1 MNLAFTNVELNWYRI
16 KRVIC
21 LQIQT
26 VLWMDGGT
34 TCQLLMFSRQV
45 QTRELLILS
54 LVPLSLRW
62 SLENLKDIDYRYWSN
77 VDITEGKS
85 ILWEPLIL
93 NSIQNE
99 EEMPWQWKE
108 SIILPVYKKGD
119 KLDCINYHWISLLS
133 TKYKNLSSIPLFLL
147 DAYVDTIIRDH
158 QCGFWQDI
166 NYIKHSAFVTY
177 FIKWKY
183 SEAVKKFPL

>member
-77 VDITEGKS
+77 V
-85 ILWEPLIL
+85 
-93 NSIQNE
+93 
-99 EEMPWQWKE
+99 
-108 SIILPVYKKGD
+108 
-119 KLDCINYHWISLLS
+119 
-133 TKYKNLSSIPLFLL
+133 
-147 DAYVDTIIRDH
+147 
-158 QCGFWQDI
+158 
-166 NYIKHSAFVTY
+166 
-177 FIKWKY
+177 
-183 SEAVKKFPL
+183 